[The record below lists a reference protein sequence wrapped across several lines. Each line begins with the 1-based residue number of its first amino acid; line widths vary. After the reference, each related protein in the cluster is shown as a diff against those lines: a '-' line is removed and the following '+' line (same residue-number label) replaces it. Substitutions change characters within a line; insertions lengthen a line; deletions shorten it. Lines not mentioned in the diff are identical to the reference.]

1 MKFFLKNQ
9 RVKIPYFF
17 SKVFQFLILFL
28 FILNC
33 NTDRE
38 EFKEAK
44 ALEDT
49 GEKIQAMYR
58 YEIILR
64 RNPRF
69 FPAHK
74 RMGFLLS
81 ESTKSMG
88 VASYHLEKAWEGDRN
103 DIETP
108 VKLFSNYII
117 VKKPEFARGILE
129 EIRSRRRENLNE
141 FMDWVLRCEASPKPI
156 TLNPDIFS
164 KLESWEKD
172 ILLPLIDLCEKKPIQ
187 Q

>member
-1 MKFFLKNQ
+1 MKFFLKNKTYPVPFFFQ
-9 RVKIPYFF
+9 RIISF
-17 SKVFQFLILFL
+17 LFL
-28 FILNC
+28 FLLILNC

-44 ALEDT
+44 LLEDS

-88 VASYHLEKAWEGDRN
+88 VASFHLEKAWEGDRN

-141 FMDWVLRCEASPKPI
+141 FMDWVLRCDSAPKPI
-156 TLNPDIFS
+156 PLKPDVFS
-164 KLESWEKD
+164 KLESWEKE
-172 ILLPLIDLCEKKPIQ
+172 ILVPLIDLCEKKPIQ
-187 Q
+187 P